1 MRPSPTCQAR
11 RKNNSTV
18 KIESTMVILNPETF
32 SEGLRY
38 LASQDDDLKRVVD
51 QYGRPPM
58 WARRPG
64 FSTLVR
70 IILEQ
75 QVSLASARAAY
86 KRLGQAI
93 GTITPRRF
101 LRLDDESLFQIG
113 FSRQKRLYVRLL
125 AEDILAGRFDLPG
138 LVDLDDD
145 KVREAMLKVKGV
157 GNWSA
162 DIYLLMAL
170 RRPDVWPTTD
180 LALMTAA
187 QKVKG
192 LPQRPSMD
200 EMEALGENWHPWR
213 AVAARI
219 LWHYYLSS
227 KA

>member
-1 MRPSPTCQAR
+1 MTS
-11 RKNNSTV
+11 
-18 KIESTMVILNPETF
+18 ETSLVLLTQQTL

-38 LASQDDDLKRVVD
+38 LISQDGDLKRVVE

-75 QVSLASARAAY
+75 QVSLASADAAF
-86 KRLGQAI
+86 KRLAQAI
-93 GTITPRRF
+93 APITPSRF
-101 LRLDDESLFQIG
+101 LRLDDETLLRIG
-113 FSRQKRLYVRLL
+113 FSRQKKRYVRLL
-125 AEDILAGRFDLPG
+125 AEDILAGRFDLPALRG
-138 LVDLDDD
+138 MDDD
-145 KVREAMLKVKGV
+145 HVREALLKVKGV

-170 RRPDVWPTTD
+170 RRLDVWPKAD

-187 QKVKG
+187 QKVKR
-192 LPQRPSMD
+192 LPQRPSQD
-200 EMEALGENWHPWR
+200 DMEALGNAWRPWR

>member
-1 MRPSPTCQAR
+1 V
-11 RKNNSTV
+11 KN
-18 KIESTMVILNPETF
+18 ESTLFLLNQETL

-38 LASQDDDLKRVVD
+38 LAIQDDDLKRVVV

-70 IILEQ
+70 VILEQ
-75 QVSLASARAAY
+75 QVSLASADAAFD
-86 KRLGQAI
+86 RLVRAI
-93 GTITPRRF
+93 GPITPRRF
-101 LRLDDESLFQIG
+101 LRLDDESLLQIG
-113 FSRQKRLYVRLL
+113 FSRQKKRYVRLL
-125 AEDILAGRFDLPG
+125 AEDILAGRFDLPA
-138 LVDLDDD
+138 LVEMDDD

-170 RRPDVWPTTD
+170 RRPDVWPKTD
-180 LALMTAA
+180 LALITAA

-192 LPQRPSMD
+192 LLRRPSLD
-200 EMEALGENWHPWR
+200 DMEALGDAWRPWR